1 MEFQIADG
9 APANGLNARALA
21 ASPLAAKRGVDCRAN
36 LPWWT
41 AQAKPPAMT
50 FIPRAFAL
58 ALGQLSDPAILR
70 VLAKSMLVTLA
81 VFAALG
87 IALWQGLSAT
97 LANYATGFEG
107 LSALIAIALTI
118 IGSWLLFRIV
128 ALAVLQF
135 FADDVVRAVER
146 RHYPWAADVPD
157 LAFAKEL
164 SASGRAFF
172 RVIAVNAVVL
182 PVALVLLVTG
192 VGTALLLWAANAW
205 LSGPRTHRDGLA
217 AAWRCKWRGSA
228 RERRDAVRA
237 RRHRR
242 RTPDRTGGQF
252 HRARTGRSGCDAS
265 RPSCEEQP
273 CIESWLSASRS
284 R

>member
-1 MEFQIADG
+1 MEYRIADG
-9 APANGLNARALA
+9 TPASGLNARALA
-21 ASPLAAKRGVDCRAN
+21 ASPLGAKRGVDCPAN

-41 AQAKPPAMT
+41 AQAKPFAMT

-58 ALGQLSDPAILR
+58 ALGQLGDPAILR

-97 LANYATGFEG
+97 LAHYAAGFEG

-146 RHYPWAADVPD
+146 AHYPAVADAADLPFSQE
-157 LAFAKEL
+157 LAAGL
-164 SASGRAFF
+164 HSLL

-205 LSGPRTHRDGLA
+205 LLG
-217 AAWRCKWRGSA
+217 
-228 RERRDAVRA
+228 RELTEMVWL
-237 RRHRR
+237 RHRR
-242 RTPDRTGGQF
+242 EADVAVPVGGATRFALGGIVAAMLVVPVVNFIAPVLGAAAATHLVHRTRTR
-252 HRARTGRSGCDAS
+252 RA
-265 RPSCEEQP
+265 
-273 CIESWLSASRS
+273 
-284 R
+284 